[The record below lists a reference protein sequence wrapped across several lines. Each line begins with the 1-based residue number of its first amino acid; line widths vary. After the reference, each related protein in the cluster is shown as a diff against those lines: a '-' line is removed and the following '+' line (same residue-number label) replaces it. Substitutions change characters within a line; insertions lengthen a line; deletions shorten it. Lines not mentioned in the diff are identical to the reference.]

1 MRIVVS
7 VVLLAFLL
15 AAPNAWAVWGGQ
27 EDVTHTGV
35 GAMYFDEDG
44 DGVVTAD
51 WLVCTGSYAGRSK
64 DGQSDV
70 ILMAGHCLPPA
81 EEGIPA
87 SALRFSFDRDARDG
101 VTGTIAAKGYHQM
114 PGFGHDA
121 GDRRDLGIVLL
132 PAGSAG
138 GRPSVQL
145 PRAGYLDALKAS
157 GALKFLTVDLV
168 GYGAIPIWDEP
179 GPTQF
184 AFDGVRRSGTST
196 VIGLTAS
203 KLRFNQNRNGVGT
216 GSGVCFGDSGSP
228 QFERGTLRLLSVTNG
243 GNGQCNSYNE
253 NYRVDTAV
261 ARSFLGQ
268 FLTLP

>member
-1 MRIVVS
+1 
-7 VVLLAFLL
+7 
-15 AAPNAWAVWGGQ
+15 
-27 EDVTHTGV
+27 
-35 GAMYFDEDG
+35 MYFDEDG

-81 EEGIPA
+81 EEEIPA

-101 VTGTIAAKGYHQM
+101 VTGTIAAKSYHQM

-132 PAGSAG
+132 PAGSAS

-168 GYGAIPIWDEP
+168 GYGAIPIWTSPD
-179 GPTQF
+179 
-184 AFDGVRRSGTST
+184 RRSSPS
-196 VIGLTAS
+196 TAS
-203 KLRFNQNRNGVGT
+203 AAPAPRPSSASPRP
-216 GSGVCFGDSGSP
+216 SSGSTRTATASAP
-228 QFERGTLRLLSVTNG
+228 APACASGTP
-243 GNGQCNSYNE
+243 
-253 NYRVDTAV
+253 
-261 ARSFLGQ
+261 ARRSSSAGRCGCCR
-268 FLTLP
+268 

>member
-1 MRIVVS
+1 MRIALAVV
-7 VVLLAFLL
+7 VLAFLA

-27 EDVTHTGV
+27 EDLSHTGV
-35 GAMYFDEDG
+35 GAIYFDEDG

-64 DGQSDV
+64 DGRSDV
-70 ILMAGHCLPPA
+70 LLMAGHCLPPA
-81 EEGIPA
+81 EQGIPA
-87 SALRFSFDRDARDG
+87 SSLRWSFDRNAGDG
-101 VTGTIAAKGYHQM
+101 VSNSVAATGYFQM

-121 GDRRDLGIVLL
+121 GDRRDLGILL
-132 PAGSAG
+132 VPAGTAA
-138 GRPSVQL
+138 GRPADQL

-168 GYGAIPIWDEP
+168 GYGAIPIWE
-179 GPTQF
+179 GSGRTQF

-196 VIGLTAS
+196 VIGLTQS
-203 KLRFNQNRNGVGT
+203 SLRFNQNPNGVGT
-216 GSGVCFGDSGSP
+216 GSGLCFGDSGSP

-243 GNGQCNSYNE
+243 GNGQCNSYNA
-253 NYRVDTAV
+253 NYRVDTPL
-261 ARSFLGQ
+261 ARAFLGQ

>member
-1 MRIVVS
+1 MRLALAV
-7 VVLLAFLL
+7 VVLVSLAF
-15 AAPNAWAVWGGQ
+15 APSAGAVWGGQ
-27 EDVTHTGV
+27 EDTAHPGV

-44 DGVVTAD
+44 DGAVTAD

-64 DGQSDV
+64 DGRSDV

-87 SALRFSFDRDARDG
+87 SKLLVSFDRDARDG
-101 VTGTIAAKGYHQM
+101 VSGTIAATAYHQM

-121 GDRRDLGIVLL
+121 GDPRDLGIVLL
-132 PAGSAG
+132 PAGSAA
-138 GRPSVQL
+138 GRPAVQL

-157 GALKFLTVDLV
+157 GALKFLRVDIV
-168 GYGAIPIWDEP
+168 GYGAIPNWDDP
-179 GPTQF
+179 GPTTF

-196 VIGLTAS
+196 VIGLTRS
-203 KLRFNQNRNGVGT
+203 SLLFNQNRHGVGT
-216 GSGVCFGDSGSP
+216 GSGLCFGDSGSP
-228 QFERGTLRLLSVTNG
+228 QLERGTLRLLSVTNG
-243 GNGQCNSYNE
+243 GNGQCNANNA
-253 NYRVDTAV
+253 NYRVDTPA